1 MARRVVTLYID
12 DSSLRLLVA
21 KGKKVEKWADMALEP
36 GLVKDGVISDEA
48 EVAAKIKELLK
59 GLEVRTKKVVAGLT
73 GLRCLTP
80 LISLPQLPKALLAEA
95 IRQET
100 ETIMPVPLEQFYLT
114 WQTIS
119 ARREEKV
126 FVVAV
131 PRNAVDALVNT
142 LRQAGVEPDLMD
154 IKPLALARVV
164 KEATAVI
171 VDVQPTEFDIVIM
184 VDGIPQ
190 PIRTQSLPRAAK
202 SWEEKLPIIRQ
213 ELDRTIKFYDSSHPE
228 NPLASDTPVFVSGEL
243 TPESLA
249 GELKHPVLPLSSP
262 LKCPP
267 GLLLGRYMANIGL
280 AVKKISSVRR
290 ACPSKVNV
298 NALPDVYRPEPP
310 SLINM
315 FVPPIIVVAIGL
327 LAFLF
332 MLIQNTA
339 TDTAAA
345 QAELDTLNQLL
356 KEKRAENQL
365 QTEEIG
371 ELEKE
376 VSELEVT
383 YDAFA
388 TVLDSF
394 DSNHAEVNGDLA
406 VVISTLPSVVK
417 LTSISHATGLAISGT
432 APSEEEVLAYATALR
447 ASGRFSQVIV
457 SNIRRTEGG
466 MSFNFKLSK

>member
-1 MARRVVTLYID
+1 MTRSVVTLYID

-21 KGKKVEKWADMALEP
+21 KGKKVEKWADLTLEP
-36 GLVKDGVISDEA
+36 GLIRDGVILNEA

-59 GLEVRTKKVVAGLT
+59 GLGVRNKKVVAGLS

-80 LISLPQLPKALLAEA
+80 LISLPQLPKALLPEA

-100 ETIMPVPLEQFYLT
+100 ETIMPVPMEQFYLT
-114 WQTIS
+114 WQTIPS
-119 ARREEKV
+119 RGEEKV

-131 PRNAVDALVNT
+131 PRNAADALVKT

-154 IKPLALARVV
+154 IKPLALARAV
-164 KEATAVI
+164 KEATAII

-190 PIRTQSLPRAAK
+190 PIHTQSLPRAAK
-202 SWEEKLPIIRQ
+202 SWKEKLPIIRQ
-213 ELDRTIKFYDSSHPE
+213 ELDKTMKFYDSSHPE
-228 NPLASDTPVFVSGEL
+228 NPLASDTPIFVSGEL

-249 GELKHPVLPLSSP
+249 GELKHPVLPLSPP

-280 AVKKISSVRR
+280 ALKKISSVRR

-298 NALPDVYRPEPP
+298 NALPDVYRPEAP

-315 FVPPIIVVAIGL
+315 LAPPIILVAVAL
-327 LAFLF
+327 LIFLF
-332 MLIQNTA
+332 MLIRNTA
-339 TDTAAA
+339 ADTAAG
-345 QAELDTLNQLL
+345 QDQLDTVKQILN
-356 KEKRAENQL
+356 EKKPENQL
-365 QTEEIG
+365 QTEEIA
-371 ELEKE
+371 ELEKA
-376 VSELEVT
+376 VAELEVT

-394 DSNHAEVNGDLA
+394 GSNHAEVNGDLA
-406 VVISTLPSVVK
+406 VVISALPGTLS

-432 APSEEEVLAYATALR
+432 APSEGEVLAYATALR
-447 ASGRFSQVIV
+447 ASDRFSQVIV
-457 SNIRRTEGG
+457 SSIKRTKDG
-466 MSFNFKLSK
+466 MSFNFALNK